1 MRLHAICETAS
12 RSCSG
17 SHAAGSCVA
26 YVAFTAMRMDL
37 LFVPRRGTQRMH
49 CVGLDREQTK
59 ASASRQA
66 PGAVAAQEREERERV
81 KEKGQGTCAL
91 ETRGLTLETGKAR
104 HFQQLNAKQQRP
116 RSTPRLQ
123 PQRHRDRSQ
132 LYSYKF
138 EYPTHPR
145 PGYTR
150 SKLYKKSRLKT
161 EYAGSEPR
169 GVWLCTLPS
178 GSGYR
183 HKHTHT
189 TVLPACHFA
198 LYLATLVC

>member
-1 MRLHAICETAS
+1 MCLARCSYEGGPATGRGRLA
-12 RSCSG
+12 R
-17 SHAAGSCVA
+17 
-26 YVAFTAMRMDL
+26 D
-37 LFVPRRGTQRMH
+37 RRHRGQWR
-49 CVGLDREQTK
+49 RK
-59 ASASRQA
+59 KR
-66 PGAVAAQEREERERV
+66 RERERA

-91 ETRGLTLETGKAR
+91 ETRGLTGNWQSTPFPAAQ
-104 HFQQLNAKQQRP
+104 HQVTTA

-145 PGYTR
+145 PDYTR

-189 TVLPACHFA
+189 AVLPACHFA
-198 LYLATLVC
+198 LYLAALVC